1 MFFYLY
7 QITNLVNNKIYIG
20 VHSTK
25 DMNDS
30 YMGSGI
36 NIQLAIKKYGIDNF
50 KKDIL
55 YTFDNADDMYA
66 KEKDIVTDEFLLR
79 EDTYNLRVGGT
90 GGFDYIN
97 KNNLN
102 GFYDSETA
110 RKGRQSTNAV
120 LKERYG
126 EQWRKVISKNGNKA
140 LHKKREDDPSFNQL
154 MIEHSRRNV
163 KIASQYANTSLA
175 IEKKKNTFSKIG
187 HQQGSKN
194 SQYGK
199 MWITNG
205 KESRS
210 IPSQETIPEGWR
222 RGRVRIPKPNF

>member
-20 VHSTK
+20 VHATK
-25 DMNDS
+25 DMNDG

-36 NIQLAIKKYGIDNF
+36 NIQSAIKKYGIKNF
-50 KKDIL
+50 NKVIL
-55 YTFDNADDMYA
+55 FTFNNVEDMYS

-90 GGFDYIN
+90 GGFDFIN

-102 GFYDSETA
+102 GFYNTEVA
-110 RKGRQSTNAV
+110 RKGRESTNAV

-140 LHKKREDDPSFNQL
+140 LHKKREDDPTFNQL
-154 MIEHSRRNV
+154 MIEHSRCNV
-163 KIASQYANTSLA
+163 KIASQYANTSFA

-205 KESRS
+205 MESKS
-210 IPSQETIPEGWR
+210 ISGQETIPEGWR
-222 RGRVRIPKPNF
+222 RGRVMLF

>member
-36 NIQLAIKKYGIDNF
+36 NIQSAIKKYGNNNF

-66 KEKDIVTDEFLLR
+66 KEKELVTEEFLLQK
-79 EDTYNLRVGGT
+79 DTYNLRIGGT

-102 GFYDSETA
+102 GFYDKEVA
-110 RKGRQSTNAV
+110 RKGRQATNS
-120 LKERYG
+120 LLEERYG
-126 EQWRKVISKNGNKA
+126 EQWRKVISKNGNNA
-140 LHKKREDDPSFNQL
+140 LQKKREDDPGFNQL
-154 MIEHSRRNV
+154 MIKHARYNV
-163 KIASQYANTSLA
+163 KIASQYANTPLS
-175 IEKKKNTFSKIG
+175 IEKKKDTFSKIG
-187 HQQGSKN
+187 HQQGSNN

-205 KESRS
+205 CNNKS
-210 IPSQETIPEGWR
+210 IPSQEIIPEGWR
-222 RGRVRIPKPNF
+222 RGRVLS